1 MPDLT
6 RLHEAALRGIEG
18 LEEATAHAPRARRN
32 LLLGLWAGQR
42 LGHDGPALARY
53 ALSVMEADHEEA
65 GDMDVVRKLVRDFA
79 AAGSPV
85 REAEVQEHLVGFKR
99 AAFAAM
105 GQTD

>member
-1 MPDLT
+1 MPDLSH
-6 RLHEAALRGIEG
+6 LHEAALRGIEG
-18 LEEATAHAPRARRN
+18 LEEVTAHAPRARRN
-32 LLLGLWAGQR
+32 LLLGLWAGRR

-53 ALSVMEADHEEA
+53 ALSVMESDHEEA
-65 GDMDVVRKLVRDFA
+65 GDADVIRKLVRDFD

-85 REAEVQEHLVGFKR
+85 QEAEVQERLVGFKR

>member
-1 MPDLT
+1 MPDLAQL
-6 RLHEAALRGIEG
+6 REAALRGVEG

-32 LLLGLWAGQR
+32 LLIGLWAGQH
-42 LGHDGPALARY
+42 LGHDGPALAHY

-65 GDMDVVRKLVRDFA
+65 GDADVIRKLVRDFD

-85 REAEVQEHLVGFKR
+85 QEAEGQERLVGFKR
-99 AAFAAM
+99 AAFATM

>member
-6 RLHEAALRGIEG
+6 HLREAALRGAEG

-32 LLLGLWAGQR
+32 LLLGLWAGRR

-65 GDMDVVRKLVRDFA
+65 GDADVIRKLLSDFD
-79 AAGSPV
+79 AAGLPA
-85 REAEVQEHLVGFKR
+85 REAEVQERLVEFKR

-105 GQTD
+105 DQTD